1 MIRALGVCF
10 LLLLG
15 SSHLQGAALAT
26 PKQAIQCPLPSAA
39 PSHVL
44 LDVPYFDQRDNS
56 LQPFRSSQVT
66 AIASVLAFYGI
77 QPASSDISLPDEVIT
92 NVSKYG
98 DITSFDA
105 IIKAIRESHG
115 VQIRFTTGATWCE
128 VIESLRNGMPVVAIG
143 SFGRLAGHVV
153 TIVGYTPTHVLVND
167 PYGNVMTKWLEPD
180 GRNMLYPIQ
189 DFINS
194 VSPESEVNPQN
205 IWAYFISP

>member
-1 MIRALGVCF
+1 MIRALGVC
-10 LLLLG
+10 LLLFLG

-98 DITSFDA
+98 DIISSDA
-105 IIKAIRESHG
+105 IIKAIRESYG

-128 VIESLRNGMPVVAIG
+128 VIESLRSGMPVVVIG
-143 SFGRLAGHVV
+143 LFGTKSGHVV

-167 PYGNVMTKWLEPD
+167 SYGNVMTKWLELD

-194 VSPESEVNPQN
+194 ISPESKVNPQN